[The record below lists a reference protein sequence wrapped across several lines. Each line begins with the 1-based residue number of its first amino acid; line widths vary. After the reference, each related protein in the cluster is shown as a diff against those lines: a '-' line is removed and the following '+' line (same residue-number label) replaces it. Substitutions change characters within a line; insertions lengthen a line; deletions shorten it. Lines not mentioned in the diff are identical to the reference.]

1 MKMSDKITSKD
12 LRKVRYRWLLF
23 GEASWNYEK
32 MQGLGYCYSMIPVLK
47 KLYTNKEDMKIA
59 LKTHNQFFNCHQEF
73 TEIILGADIA
83 MEEKNGIESMEAVSA
98 VKTGLMGPLAGIGD
112 TLFGVI
118 ANTIIFSIGSYM
130 ALQGNPLGIWINLI
144 WAAFRIVLRG
154 WFLKTGYREGT
165 KIVTSMGATLNRIT
179 EAASVLGLTV
189 VGALIPSVIRAN
201 IPLVFEAGEV
211 TMELQSVIDQ
221 MMPALIPV
229 LLVVLVY
236 WLLGRK
242 GMSSSKAILIV
253 IAISLVLGGFGIL
266 G

>member
-1 MKMSDKITSKD
+1 MKMSNKITSKD

-47 KLYTNKEDMKIA
+47 KLYTSKEDMKTA

-83 MEEKNGIESMEAVSA
+83 MEEKNGVESMEAVSA
-98 VKTGLMGPLAGIGD
+98 IKTGLMGPLAGIGD
-112 TLFGVI
+112 TMFGVI

-130 ALQGNPLGIWINLI
+130 ALQGNPMGIWINLI
-144 WAAFRIVLRG
+144 WAAFRIFLRG
-154 WFLKTGYREGT
+154 WFLQTGYREGT
-165 KIVTSMGATLNRIT
+165 KLITSMGATFKRIT

-189 VGALIPSVIRAN
+189 VGALVPSVVSAN
-201 IPLVFEAGEV
+201 VPYVFQSGEV
-211 TMELQSVIDQ
+211 TMEIQDLINQI
-221 MMPALIPV
+221 MPGLIPV
-229 LLVVLVY
+229 LLVALVY

-242 GMSSSKAILIV
+242 GISSAKAILIV
-253 IAISLVLGGFGIL
+253 IAISLVLGGLGIL

>member
-1 MKMSDKITSKD
+1 
-12 LRKVRYRWLLF
+12 VRYRWLLF

-32 MQGLGYCYSMIPVLK
+32 MQGLGYCFSMIPVLK
-47 KLYTNKEDMKIA
+47 KLYTNKEDMKTA

-83 MEEKNGIESMEAVSA
+83 MEEKNGIASMDAVSA

-112 TLFGVI
+112 TMFGVI

-130 ALQGNPLGIWINLI
+130 ALQGNSLGIWINLI
-144 WAAFRIVLRG
+144 WAAFRIFVRG
-154 WFLKTGYREGT
+154 WFLRTGYREGT
-165 KIVTSMGATLNRIT
+165 KLVTSMSATLGRIT

-189 VGALIPSVIRAN
+189 VGALVPSVIRAN
-201 IPLVFEAGEV
+201 VPYVFQSGEV
-211 TMELQSVIDQ
+211 TMELQGVLDQ
-221 MMPALIPV
+221 IIPALIPV
-229 LLVVLVY
+229 LLVSLVY

-242 GMSSSKAILIV
+242 GMSSSKAILI
-253 IAISLVLGGFGIL
+253 IIGISLVLGGFGIL